1 MTNEWTLLAAITVVI
16 GWIVLIAMA
25 FITLQWYRKRKFLR
39 CPETGGIALV
49 DIEKKTA
56 DPAMSGISLALKF
69 TVKDCL
75 LWPKRIGC
83 GNGCLKQ

>member
-1 MTNEWTLLAAITVVI
+1 MTNVWTLLAVIAVPI
-16 GWIVLIAMA
+16 GWVFLMGMA
-25 FITLQWYRKRKFLR
+25 LVTLDRYRKRKFLR

-49 DIEKKTA
+49 DIEKNTA
-56 DPAMSGISLALKF
+56 DPAISGTSSAPKF